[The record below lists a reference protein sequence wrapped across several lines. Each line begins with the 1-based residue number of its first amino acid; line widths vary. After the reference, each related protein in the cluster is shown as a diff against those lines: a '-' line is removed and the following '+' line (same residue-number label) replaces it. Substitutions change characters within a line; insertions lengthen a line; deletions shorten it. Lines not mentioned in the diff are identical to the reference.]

1 MLERLLEDS
10 EVVGE
15 LAAGNIP
22 VWVVA
27 SFDGDLV
34 LGPATFPHPAGTAGV
49 KRGRVPAA
57 TSPRARRAVPLV
69 CHPCSAERCG

>member
-49 KRGRVPAA
+49 K
-57 TSPRARRAVPLV
+57 
-69 CHPCSAERCG
+69 